1 MHSDPVTQ
9 TECLHSLAG
18 TLGHTPDNKQPGP
31 CLQTR
36 TGAASRG
43 HGRQCLPALP
53 CKAEA
58 LHGAQGAWLVS
69 CKETEVGQ
77 GTGCEASMAQQ
88 APPRDGL
95 SMPGYSLPPFTHS
108 EVLCPISVPSPCWYR
123 ALSQALWVPQE
134 LGHMD
139 HSLPAL
145 QVRKGALLKPRPLQ
159 CLENGRSGAHARA
172 AAFLSW
178 APILSLAPQRL
189 TKAPDGHDVAPEG
202 ANHEVGPLL
211 SHAQAAGQLGPGPC
225 RRGQVRVC
233 PTLRPPSQAATTHH
247 APGRTPP
254 QC

>member
-69 CKETEVGQ
+69 
-77 GTGCEASMAQQ
+77 
-88 APPRDGL
+88 
-95 SMPGYSLPPFTHS
+95 
-108 EVLCPISVPSPCWYR
+108 
-123 ALSQALWVPQE
+123 
-134 LGHMD
+134 
-139 HSLPAL
+139 
-145 QVRKGALLKPRPLQ
+145 
-159 CLENGRSGAHARA
+159 
-172 AAFLSW
+172 
-178 APILSLAPQRL
+178 
-189 TKAPDGHDVAPEG
+189 KAPDGHDVAPEG

-211 SHAQAAGQLGPGPC
+211 SHAQAAGQLGPGPML
-225 RRGQVRVC
+225 QVEHLHSVDKMVK
-233 PTLRPPSQAATTHH
+233 
-247 APGRTPP
+247 
-254 QC
+254 